1 MILRRIS
8 TGSVIAL
15 LAAAC
20 LMASSHAQDAK
31 HTLQYQGTI
40 GQQHVRLT
48 LQTDGDL
55 VSDAEYEYDR
65 QPGRIAFSENRVF
78 GTTIVLA
85 DDDGNMFHLHLRNAD
100 GTTAPDIA
108 HALKLDGTMD
118 RGELDLPVN
127 LSRLNSTAQAK

>member
-1 MILRRIS
+1 MVLRRIP
-8 TGSVIAL
+8 TGSIFTAL
-15 LAAAC
+15 LGVAC
-20 LMASSHAQDAK
+20 LMASGHAQGAK
-31 HTLQYQGTI
+31 HALQYEGTI

-48 LQTDGDL
+48 LQTDGDI
-55 VSDAEYEYDR
+55 VSDADYQYDS
-65 QPGRIAFSENRVF
+65 QPGKIAFSENRVF

-108 HALKLDGTMD
+108 HAQKLDGTMD

-127 LSRLNSTAQAK
+127 LTRLNGTSKQ